1 MKRSIKNKQNSQI
14 ETTMPKEEKKTTK
27 PAYKKKGKQGKRR
40 FRVSKKLDG
49 KTGTVFIG
57 SEDPFLY
64 FPDMMSYLERD
75 EIEEVKLKARGR
87 SISNAVNV
95 SEQFKNRF
103 KELNTEVKSVNIG
116 TEDVPKKDKKGTFRM
131 SFIEITL
138 ISNKDKKD

>member
-1 MKRSIKNKQNSQI
+1 MAKKEAKRKTLNPRKEKNLKGASESIKNERENEYI
-14 ETTMPKEEKKTTK
+14 
-27 PAYKKKGKQGKRR
+27 
-40 FRVSKKLDG
+40 
-49 KTGTVFIG
+49 FIG

-64 FPDMMSYLERD
+64 FPDMMSYLERE
-75 EIEEVKLKARGR
+75 EIEEVKLKARGK

-103 KELNTEVKSVNIG
+103 KEIRTEVKDVKIG

-138 ISNKDKKD
+138 TGTKLEE